1 MVHIRTQR
9 IMTPEKKARLR
20 DLPKLI
26 AEENDIEEMKSLALE
41 LQRLLDE
48 EAAERDVGLDP
59 N

>member
-1 MVHIRTQR
+1 
-9 IMTPEKKARLR
+9 MTPEKKARLR